1 MRRISRSK
9 PNVGMTKIWR
19 MDIRQLSVTYQA
31 EQDRL
36 LICINTSADQEVQM
50 WLTRRMTLR
59 IWPLLNRLVIE
70 HFAIPPNAVSDGFVD
85 LANLNEQT
93 RAALVD
99 LRRQEALQAADFS
112 KPYQGHTG
120 KRLLGEVPLLV
131 TEVNLT
137 PKGQSQLEIQ
147 FQETL
152 QDPVSHR
159 TFSMEMPADL
169 VFSVMQLLENA
180 LAHTEWQDTH
190 ALPMRGHDAEDA
202 EEVDLS
208 PQAQRPQY
216 LN

>member
-1 MRRISRSK
+1 
-9 PNVGMTKIWR
+9 

-36 LICINTSADQEVQM
+36 LIGITTNADEEVQM
-50 WLTRRMTLR
+50 WLTRRMALR

-70 HFAIPPNAVSDGFVD
+70 HFAVPPNAVSDGFVD

-93 RAALVD
+93 RAALAD

-112 KPYQGHTG
+112 KPYQGNAD
-120 KRLLGEVPLLV
+120 KRLLGDVPLLV

-137 PKGQSQLEIQ
+137 PKKQSQLEMH
-147 FQETL
+147 FKETL
-152 QDPVSHR
+152 QNPASSR
-159 TFSMEMPADL
+159 SFSLDMPADL

-180 LAHTEWQDTH
+180 MAHADWQYSTLHPLQARDT
-190 ALPMRGHDAEDA
+190 D
-202 EEVDLS
+202 EVDLS